1 MPMWTMNLRGLSAGK
16 DLAGVTQERPLPLKS
31 RAQCVPH
38 TVCRAQ
44 CAAHACVHRLRFPSR
59 HTLLVGGRTLC
70 HL

>member
-31 RAQCVPH
+31 RTQC
-38 TVCRAQ
+38 T
-44 CAAHACVHRLRFPSR
+44 AAH
-59 HTLLVGGRTLC
+59 TLAFSILPYAELFGGRTLY

>member
-31 RAQCVPH
+31 R
-38 TVCRAQ
+38 TQ

>member
-38 TVCRAQ
+38 TLAYT
-44 CAAHACVHRLRFPSR
+44 ACVFLLDIHCWLEAALSAIFNPV
-59 HTLLVGGRTLC
+59 HTAC
-70 HL
+70 